1 MIITLPALHADDW
14 SKTMVREEI
23 LERFRADKSIL
34 DRFGV
39 KSIAVFGSFAR
50 GEARA
55 DSDLDILVD
64 YREDARPDLFD
75 FIELKQHLEALVGRP
90 GSGDPEALHR
100 RLRERILAEAVYA

>member
-1 MIITLPALHADDW
+1 MLKED
-14 SKTMVREEI
+14 I
-23 LERFRADKSIL
+23 LERFRAEQPVL

-39 KSIAVFGSFAR
+39 KSIAVFGSFAH
-50 GEARA
+50 GEARP

-75 FIELKQHLEALVGRP
+75 FIELKQHLEALVGRRV
-90 GSGDPEALHR
+90 DLATPEALHR

>member
-1 MIITLPALHADDW
+1 MLKED
-14 SKTMVREEI
+14 I
-23 LERFRADKSIL
+23 LQRFRADKPAL

-39 KSIAVFGSFAR
+39 KSIALFGSFAR

-64 YREDARPDLFD
+64 YGEDARPDLFD
-75 FIELKQHLEALVGRP
+75 FIELKQHLEALVGR
-90 GSGDPEALHR
+90 SVDLATPEALHR

>member
-1 MIITLPALHADDW
+1 VLKD
-14 SKTMVREEI
+14 EI
-23 LERFRADKSIL
+23 LQTLRADKPVL

-90 GSGDPEALHR
+90 IDLATPEALHR

>member
-1 MIITLPALHADDW
+1 MLKED
-14 SKTMVREEI
+14 I
-23 LERFRADKSIL
+23 LERFRAEKPVL

-39 KSIAVFGSFAR
+39 KSIAVFGSFAH
-50 GEARA
+50 GEARP

-75 FIELKQHLEALVGRP
+75 FIELKQHLEALVGRRV
-90 GSGDPEALHR
+90 DLATPEALHR

>member
-1 MIITLPALHADDW
+1 ML
-14 SKTMVREEI
+14 KEEI

-90 GSGDPEALHR
+90 VDLATPEALHR

>member
-1 MIITLPALHADDW
+1 MLTDD
-14 SKTMVREEI
+14 I
-23 LERFRADKSIL
+23 LQRLRADQPAL

-39 KSIAVFGSFAR
+39 SSIAVFGSFAR
-50 GEARA
+50 GQARP

-75 FIELKQHLEALVGRP
+75 FIELKQHLEALFGRP
-90 GSGDPEALHR
+90 VDLATPEALHH

>member
-1 MIITLPALHADDW
+1 MLTND
-14 SKTMVREEI
+14 I
-23 LERFRADKSIL
+23 LQRLRADQPAL

-39 KSIAVFGSFAR
+39 SSIAVFGSFAR
-50 GEARA
+50 GQARP

-75 FIELKQHLEALVGRP
+75 FIELKQHLEALFGRP
-90 GSGDPEALHR
+90 VDLATPEALHH

>member
-1 MIITLPALHADDW
+1 MCGANHAHND
-14 SKTMVREEI
+14 I
-23 LERFRADKSIL
+23 LQRLRADQPAL

-39 KSIAVFGSFAR
+39 SSIAVFGSFAR
-50 GEARA
+50 GEARP

-75 FIELKQHLEALVGRP
+75 FIELKQHLEALFGRP
-90 GSGDPEALHR
+90 VDLATPQALHH

>member
-1 MIITLPALHADDW
+1 MLRND
-14 SKTMVREEI
+14 I
-23 LERFRADKSIL
+23 LQRLRADQPAL

-39 KSIAVFGSFAR
+39 SSIAVFGSFAR
-50 GEARA
+50 GQARP

-75 FIELKQHLEALVGRP
+75 FIELKQHLETLFGRP
-90 GSGDPEALHR
+90 VDLATPEALHR

>member
-1 MIITLPALHADDW
+1 
-14 SKTMVREEI
+14 MVRDDI
-23 LERFRADKSIL
+23 LQRLRADRPAL

-39 KSIAVFGSFAR
+39 SSIAVFGSFAR
-50 GEARA
+50 GQARP

-75 FIELKQHLEALVGRP
+75 FIELKQHLEALFDRP
-90 GSGDPEALHR
+90 VDLATPEALHR